1 MGIIHQEVDGNQT
14 RYVFESKAIFKVV
27 QTHCK
32 GKITNMSDN
41 ITVVSYVIHKGGI
54 KSEFCNEIA

>member
-32 GKITNMSDN
+32 GKN
-41 ITVVSYVIHKGGI
+41 ITVVSYIINKGGI
-54 KSEFCNEIA
+54 KSEYFNDIA